1 MKASSG
7 KKFVPMIEQPVN
19 AGTRSMLDCLETSKN
34 ESKKLFTAL
43 KEISNLSD
51 IEISSILD
59 ISHAKFRTYKSFKK
73 ILSWRLTE
81 HAIALYVLFRQGK
94 MVFGTDKEFTKWL
107 NQQNFYFDGNAPIK
121 YLQIISGIE
130 FLDDRLTA
138 MEFGD
143 NV

>member
-1 MKASSG
+1 MTASSG
-7 KKFVPMIEQPVN
+7 KEFVPMIEQPVN
-19 AGTRSMLDCLETSKN
+19 AGTRSMLDRLESSKK

-51 IEISSILD
+51 IEISNILD
-59 ISHAKFRTYKSFKK
+59 ISPAKFRTYKSVKK

-81 HAIALYVLFRQGK
+81 HVIALYVLFRHGK
-94 MVFGTDKEFTKWL
+94 MVFGTEKEFTKWL
-107 NQQNFYFDGNAPIK
+107 NKENFYFDGNAPIK
-121 YLQIISGIE
+121 YLPIISGIE
-130 FLDDRLTA
+130 FLDSRLTA